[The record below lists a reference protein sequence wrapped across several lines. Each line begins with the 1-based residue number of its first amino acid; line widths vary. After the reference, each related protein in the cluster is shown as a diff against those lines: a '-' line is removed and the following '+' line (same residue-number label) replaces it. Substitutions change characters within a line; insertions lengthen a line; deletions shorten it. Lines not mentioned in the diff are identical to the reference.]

1 MGEAFM
7 PQDAR
12 TAFSRATELH
22 RQGRYDE
29 AIEIYR
35 HLLKAQPTALDTQRL
50 LTFALLQ
57 AGHPDEAM
65 ASARQACALHPTRAE
80 AQMLMG
86 AVFQVSRQWE
96 KALVAFDAACALQP
110 SAAEAHYLAGN
121 TLSALGR
128 HSDAVARYDRAVAL
142 DPKATEALA
151 NRARAYARLN
161 RQNEALADCE
171 RLVGRQPNEAA
182 PLVLKAGILLDFG
195 HFAEAVIAAKSAL
208 ELEPRQYEAHLLHGQ
223 GLEGQGRFEEARLA
237 FNTALSCAPRHT
249 DILARLAGLERRKN
263 QPDRAAAI
271 CDTALALDP
280 ACTAILYE
288 RGEARR
294 ELGDVQGALADVNAA
309 LERWPDDAPALTL
322 KARLMADLGDIERAR
337 SCIDAACRTDSHYP
351 PAIYLR
357 ATDQLARGQWSEGWA
372 GYESR
377 SWFLPAPYE
386 TPSFRRWDGVEMPEE
401 LIVVGETHL
410 PDLLLFARHLRS
422 LADRGIATRLLTS
435 ARNVPLLSR
444 VDARVLVQSDLTSV
458 DISRPGLRWAP
469 LGSLPGLMNP
479 DPAKWPRPPYL
490 TADPERVLR
499 WRHLAEGEGANLHI
513 GICWQE
519 DPARTV
525 DGGRSIPLEAFA
537 PLAAIEG
544 VSLISL
550 QQGGAADQLER
561 VSFAD
566 RIMKLDQPCDEDGVF
581 LDSSG
586 ILQQLDVVVTCDS
599 ALCHLAGARGRPVFT
614 ALRAV
619 PDWYWGL
626 TEERSPLYP
635 TMRLFRQ
642 KQAGEWGGVFASIA
656 TAVQDLVKERR
667 AAAAARAAAQK
678 AVQEAAAGV
687 NEDEPLTQ
695 V

>member
-1 MGEAFM
+1 M

-22 RQGRYDE
+22 RQGRYEE

-35 HLLKAQPTALDTQRL
+35 HLLKAQPAALETQRL

-57 AGHPDEAM
+57 AGHGDDAM
-65 ASARQACALHPTRAE
+65 ASARQACALHPKRPE

-96 KALVAFDAACALQP
+96 KALAAFDAACALQP
-110 SAAEAHYLAGN
+110 SFAEAHYLAGN

-128 HSDAVARYDRAVAL
+128 HADAVGRYDRAVTL

-161 RQNEALADCE
+161 RQEEALADCE
-171 RLVGRQPNEAA
+171 RLAAHQPNESG
-182 PLVLKAGILLDFG
+182 PLVLKAAVLLDFA
-195 HFAEAVIAAKSAL
+195 HFEDAVLAAEQAL
-208 ELEPRQYEAHLLHGQ
+208 NLEPRQYEAHLLRGQ
-223 GLEGQGRFEEARLA
+223 GLEGQGRFEEARKA

-249 DILARLAGLERRKN
+249 DILARLAGLERRRS

-280 ACTAILYE
+280 ACTTLLYE

-294 ELGDVQGALADVNAA
+294 ELGDVEGALADVNAA

-322 KARLMADLGDIERAR
+322 KARLMADLGNVEQAR
-337 SCIDAACRTDSHYP
+337 ICIDAACRMDAHYP
-351 PAIYLR
+351 PAVYLR
-357 ATDQLARGQWSEGWA
+357 ATDQLARGLWREGWA

-377 SWFLPAPYE
+377 SWFLPAPYD
-386 TPSFRRWDGVEMPEE
+386 PLSFPRWDGVEMPEE
-401 LIVVGETHL
+401 LIVVGEAHL
-410 PDLLLFARHLRS
+410 PDLLLFARHLRA
-422 LADRGIATRLLTS
+422 LADRGIPTRLLTG

-444 VDARVLVQSDLTSV
+444 VDARVLVQSDLSSV
-458 DISRPGLRWAP
+458 DVSRPGLRWVP

-479 DPAKWPRPPYL
+479 DPAQWPRPPYL
-490 TADPERVLR
+490 MADPERVLR
-499 WRHLAEGEGANLHI
+499 WRHLAEGEGRFFHI

-537 PLAAIEG
+537 PLADMPG

-550 QQGGAADQLER
+550 QQGGAATQLEK
-561 VSFAD
+561 VPFAD
-566 RIMKLDQPCDEDGVF
+566 HIMKLEQSCDVDGTF
-581 LDSSG
+581 LDTSG
-586 ILQQLDVVVTCDS
+586 ILQQLDLVVTCDS

-626 TEERSPLYP
+626 SGDETPLYP

-642 KQAGEWGGVFASIA
+642 EKAGEWGDVFAAIA
-656 TAVQDLVKERR
+656 NAVEVQLEERK
-667 AAAAARAAAQK
+667 AAVAARAAALK
-678 AVQEAAAGV
+678 ARQDAEVLAAEMERQSH
-687 NEDEPLTQ
+687 N
-695 V
+695 